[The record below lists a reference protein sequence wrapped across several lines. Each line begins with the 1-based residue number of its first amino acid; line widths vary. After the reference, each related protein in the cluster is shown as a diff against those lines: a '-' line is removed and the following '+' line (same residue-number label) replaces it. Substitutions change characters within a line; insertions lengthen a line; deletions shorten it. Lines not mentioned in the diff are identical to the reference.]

1 MNLNITG
8 KDFEL
13 TDSIKSYITE
23 KIGKLEKYFGSDF
36 DAVATLKIEGNNQV
50 AEIRVNIASETFK
63 AATASKDLYA
73 SVDKDI
79 EILEGQIRKSKTKR
93 DKQNM
98 VETIRMNNQ
107 VNSENAEEDGEII
120 KTIYYSIKPLT
131 AEDAKLVL
139 EGDAKNKFL
148 PFIDIIKFDFK
159 AYPLE
164 EIKKYI
170 YRTKLFNIKLLADK
184 IETHEDFEFAH
195 INRAMLLEILDTVL
209 GFINERNSKKPS
221 QIALS
226 FAGLSTEINKMLVL
240 KDYTPHFVV
249 EETNYLEKETIN
261 SMISS

>member
-79 EILEGQIRKSKTKR
+79 EILEGQIRKSKTKK

-107 VNSENAEEDGEII
+107 VNSESTDEDGEII
-120 KTIYYSIKPLT
+120 KTIFYSIKPLT

-148 PFIDIIKFDFK
+148 PFINV
-159 AYPLE
+159 E
-164 EIKKYI
+164 TNQVNVI
-170 YRTKLFNIKLLADK
+170 YK
-184 IETHEDFEFAH
+184 
-195 INRAMLLEILDTVL
+195 
-209 GFINERNSKKPS
+209 
-221 QIALS
+221 
-226 FAGLSTEINKMLVL
+226 L
-240 KDYTPHFVV
+240 KDGKNFGI
-249 EETNYLEKETIN
+249 LEPEN
-261 SMISS
+261 

>member
-23 KIGKLEKYFGSDF
+23 KVGKLEKYFGSDF

-79 EILEGQIRKSKTKR
+79 EILEGQIRKSKTKK

-107 VNSENAEEDGEII
+107 VNSESTDEDGEII
-120 KTIYYSIKPLT
+120 KTIFYSIKPLT

-148 PFIDIIKFDFK
+148 PFINV
-159 AYPLE
+159 E
-164 EIKKYI
+164 TNQVNVI
-170 YRTKLFNIKLLADK
+170 YK
-184 IETHEDFEFAH
+184 
-195 INRAMLLEILDTVL
+195 
-209 GFINERNSKKPS
+209 
-221 QIALS
+221 
-226 FAGLSTEINKMLVL
+226 L
-240 KDYTPHFVV
+240 KDGKNFGI
-249 EETNYLEKETIN
+249 LEPEV
-261 SMISS
+261 

>member
-23 KIGKLEKYFGSDF
+23 KVGKLEKYFGSDF

-79 EILEGQIRKSKTKR
+79 EILEGQIRKSKTKK

-98 VETIRMNNQ
+98 VKTIRMNNS

-148 PFIDIIKFDFK
+148 PFINV
-159 AYPLE
+159 E
-164 EIKKYI
+164 TNQVNVI
-170 YRTKLFNIKLLADK
+170 YK
-184 IETHEDFEFAH
+184 
-195 INRAMLLEILDTVL
+195 
-209 GFINERNSKKPS
+209 
-221 QIALS
+221 
-226 FAGLSTEINKMLVL
+226 L
-240 KDYTPHFVV
+240 KDGKNFGI
-249 EETNYLEKETIN
+249 LEPED
-261 SMISS
+261 

>member
-1 MNLNITG
+1 MTLNITG

-98 VETIRMNNQ
+98 VETIRMNNS

-148 PFIDIIKFDFK
+148 PFINV
-159 AYPLE
+159 E
-164 EIKKYI
+164 TNQVNVI
-170 YRTKLFNIKLLADK
+170 YK
-184 IETHEDFEFAH
+184 
-195 INRAMLLEILDTVL
+195 
-209 GFINERNSKKPS
+209 
-221 QIALS
+221 
-226 FAGLSTEINKMLVL
+226 L
-240 KDYTPHFVV
+240 KDGKNFGI
-249 EETNYLEKETIN
+249 LEPED
-261 SMISS
+261 

>member
-13 TDSIKSYITE
+13 TDSIKSYISE
-23 KIGKLEKYFGSDF
+23 KVGKLEKYFGSDF

-79 EILEGQIRKSKTKR
+79 EILEGQIRKSKTKK

-98 VETIRMNNQ
+98 VETIRMNNS
-107 VNSENAEEDGEII
+107 VNSENTEEDGEII

-148 PFIDIIKFDFK
+148 PFINV
-159 AYPLE
+159 E
-164 EIKKYI
+164 TNQVNVI
-170 YRTKLFNIKLLADK
+170 YK
-184 IETHEDFEFAH
+184 
-195 INRAMLLEILDTVL
+195 
-209 GFINERNSKKPS
+209 
-221 QIALS
+221 
-226 FAGLSTEINKMLVL
+226 L
-240 KDYTPHFVV
+240 KDGKNFGI
-249 EETNYLEKETIN
+249 LEPED
-261 SMISS
+261 

>member
-79 EILEGQIRKSKTKR
+79 EILEGQIRKSKTKK

-98 VETIRMNNQ
+98 VETIRMNNS

-148 PFIDIIKFDFK
+148 PFINV
-159 AYPLE
+159 E
-164 EIKKYI
+164 TNQVNVI
-170 YRTKLFNIKLLADK
+170 YK
-184 IETHEDFEFAH
+184 
-195 INRAMLLEILDTVL
+195 
-209 GFINERNSKKPS
+209 
-221 QIALS
+221 
-226 FAGLSTEINKMLVL
+226 L
-240 KDYTPHFVV
+240 KDGKNFGI
-249 EETNYLEKETIN
+249 LEPED
-261 SMISS
+261 

>member
-23 KIGKLEKYFGSDF
+23 KVGKLEKYFGSDF
-36 DAVATLKIEGNNQV
+36 DTVATLKIEGNNQV

-73 SVDKDI
+73 SIDKDI
-79 EILEGQIRKSKTKR
+79 EILEGQIRKSKTKK

-98 VETIRMNNQ
+98 VETIRMNNS

-148 PFIDIIKFDFK
+148 PFINVDTNQVNV
-159 AYPLE
+159 
-164 EIKKYI
+164 I
-170 YRTKLFNIKLLADK
+170 YK
-184 IETHEDFEFAH
+184 
-195 INRAMLLEILDTVL
+195 
-209 GFINERNSKKPS
+209 
-221 QIALS
+221 
-226 FAGLSTEINKMLVL
+226 L
-240 KDYTPHFVV
+240 KDGKNFGI
-249 EETNYLEKETIN
+249 LEPEN
-261 SMISS
+261 

>member
-79 EILEGQIRKSKTKR
+79 EILEGQIRKSKTKK

-98 VETIRMNNQ
+98 VETIRMNNS
-107 VNSENAEEDGEII
+107 VNSENSEEDGEII

-148 PFIDIIKFDFK
+148 PFINV
-159 AYPLE
+159 E
-164 EIKKYI
+164 TNQVNVI
-170 YRTKLFNIKLLADK
+170 YK
-184 IETHEDFEFAH
+184 
-195 INRAMLLEILDTVL
+195 
-209 GFINERNSKKPS
+209 
-221 QIALS
+221 
-226 FAGLSTEINKMLVL
+226 L
-240 KDYTPHFVV
+240 KDGKNFGI
-249 EETNYLEKETIN
+249 LEPED
-261 SMISS
+261 

>member
-73 SVDKDI
+73 SIDKDI
-79 EILEGQIRKSKTKR
+79 EILEGQIRKSKTKK

-107 VNSENAEEDGEII
+107 ASSEKAEEDGEII

-131 AEDAKLVL
+131 QEDAKLVL

-148 PFIDIIKFDFK
+148 PFINV
-159 AYPLE
+159 E
-164 EIKKYI
+164 TNQVNVI
-170 YRTKLFNIKLLADK
+170 YK
-184 IETHEDFEFAH
+184 
-195 INRAMLLEILDTVL
+195 
-209 GFINERNSKKPS
+209 
-221 QIALS
+221 
-226 FAGLSTEINKMLVL
+226 L
-240 KDYTPHFVV
+240 KDGKNFGI
-249 EETNYLEKETIN
+249 LEPEA
-261 SMISS
+261 

>member
-13 TDSIKSYITE
+13 TDSIKNYITD

-79 EILEGQIRKSKTKR
+79 EILEGQIRKSKTKK

-107 VNSENAEEDGEII
+107 SSEKVDEDGEII

-148 PFIDIIKFDFK
+148 PFINVETNKVNV
-159 AYPLE
+159 
-164 EIKKYI
+164 I
-170 YRTKLFNIKLLADK
+170 YK
-184 IETHEDFEFAH
+184 
-195 INRAMLLEILDTVL
+195 
-209 GFINERNSKKPS
+209 
-221 QIALS
+221 
-226 FAGLSTEINKMLVL
+226 L
-240 KDYTPHFVV
+240 KDGKNFGI
-249 EETNYLEKETIN
+249 LEPED
-261 SMISS
+261 

>member
-13 TDSIKSYITE
+13 TDSIKNYITE
-23 KIGKLEKYFGSDF
+23 KVGKLEKYFGSDF

-79 EILEGQIRKSKTKR
+79 EILEGQIRKSKTKK

-107 VNSENAEEDGEII
+107 VNSESTDEDGEII
-120 KTIYYSIKPLT
+120 KTIFYSIKPLT

-148 PFIDIIKFDFK
+148 PFINV
-159 AYPLE
+159 E
-164 EIKKYI
+164 TNQVNVI
-170 YRTKLFNIKLLADK
+170 YK
-184 IETHEDFEFAH
+184 
-195 INRAMLLEILDTVL
+195 
-209 GFINERNSKKPS
+209 
-221 QIALS
+221 
-226 FAGLSTEINKMLVL
+226 L
-240 KDYTPHFVV
+240 KDGKNFGI
-249 EETNYLEKETIN
+249 LEPEN
-261 SMISS
+261 

>member
-79 EILEGQIRKSKTKR
+79 EILEGQIRKSKTKK

-98 VETIRMNNQ
+98 VETIRMNNS

-120 KTIYYSIKPLT
+120 KTIFYSIKPLT

-148 PFIDIIKFDFK
+148 PFINV
-159 AYPLE
+159 E
-164 EIKKYI
+164 TNQVNVI
-170 YRTKLFNIKLLADK
+170 YK
-184 IETHEDFEFAH
+184 
-195 INRAMLLEILDTVL
+195 
-209 GFINERNSKKPS
+209 
-221 QIALS
+221 
-226 FAGLSTEINKMLVL
+226 L
-240 KDYTPHFVV
+240 KDGKNFGI
-249 EETNYLEKETIN
+249 LEPEV
-261 SMISS
+261 

>member
-50 AEIRVNIASETFK
+50 AEIRVNIAGETFK

-73 SVDKDI
+73 SIDKNI
-79 EILEGQIRKSKTKR
+79 EILEGQIRKSKTKK

-107 VNSENAEEDGEII
+107 VNNESASEEGEII

-131 AEDAKLVL
+131 PEDAKLIL
-139 EGDAKNKFL
+139 EGDVKNKFL
-148 PFIDIIKFDFK
+148 PFINVDTNKVNV
-159 AYPLE
+159 
-164 EIKKYI
+164 I
-170 YRTKLFNIKLLADK
+170 YK
-184 IETHEDFEFAH
+184 
-195 INRAMLLEILDTVL
+195 
-209 GFINERNSKKPS
+209 
-221 QIALS
+221 
-226 FAGLSTEINKMLVL
+226 L
-240 KDYTPHFVV
+240 KDGKNFGI
-249 EETNYLEKETIN
+249 LEPED
-261 SMISS
+261 

>member
-13 TDSIKSYITE
+13 TDSIKNYITE

-98 VETIRMNNQ
+98 VETIRMNNS

-148 PFIDIIKFDFK
+148 PFINV
-159 AYPLE
+159 E
-164 EIKKYI
+164 TNQVNVI
-170 YRTKLFNIKLLADK
+170 YK
-184 IETHEDFEFAH
+184 
-195 INRAMLLEILDTVL
+195 
-209 GFINERNSKKPS
+209 
-221 QIALS
+221 
-226 FAGLSTEINKMLVL
+226 L
-240 KDYTPHFVV
+240 KDGKNFGI
-249 EETNYLEKETIN
+249 LEPED
-261 SMISS
+261 

>member
-23 KIGKLEKYFGSDF
+23 KVGKLEKYFGSDF

-79 EILEGQIRKSKTKR
+79 EILEGQIRKSKTKK

-148 PFIDIIKFDFK
+148 PFINV
-159 AYPLE
+159 E
-164 EIKKYI
+164 TNQVNVI
-170 YRTKLFNIKLLADK
+170 YK
-184 IETHEDFEFAH
+184 
-195 INRAMLLEILDTVL
+195 
-209 GFINERNSKKPS
+209 
-221 QIALS
+221 
-226 FAGLSTEINKMLVL
+226 L
-240 KDYTPHFVV
+240 KDGKNFGI
-249 EETNYLEKETIN
+249 LEPEV
-261 SMISS
+261 